1 MNRNTRISGISAMLF
16 VVAGL
21 LLVSSI
27 SAQDPIWDANTITLE
42 RQELAPGVFGVYPKQ
57 TFAEPMNAP
66 KPTSGGFIIGD
77 KSILV
82 IESFLNG
89 DLAAQMIAQVREES
103 QLPIR
108 YLVNTSYHGDHSY
121 GNYVFPIETSIIQ
134 HEGTKN
140 YIKEHFDKDREFMMQ
155 YFGQNRGIEKVIP
168 RTADITIKDGSTLSL
183 DLGGKIVEI
192 HTFGFGQTPGDLYVW
207 EPGSKVLFVGN
218 VWVAPKP
225 GLPWLLDGRHEDV
238 LNTMKKIRDFL
249 PDDAR
254 VVPGHHSTFEKKG
267 LDFKIEYLETLHK
280 EVKSAIMQG
289 LTLEE
294 TVSKV
299 KMDAF
304 RGYAIFDWIHS
315 QVNVPNTYKDLSSKK

>member
-1 MNRNTRISGISAMLF
+1 MYYKQLISKASIMML
-16 VVAGL
+16 VLAGL
-21 LLVSSI
+21 VVVGNVT
-27 SAQDPIWDANTITLE
+27 AQEPIWDANTITLE
-42 RQELAPGVFGVYPKQ
+42 RQELAPGVFGVFPKQ
-57 TFAEPMNAP
+57 TFAEPLNAP
-66 KPTSGGFIIGD
+66 KPTSGGFIIGE

-121 GNYVFPIETSIIQ
+121 GNYVFPSGTSIIQ
-134 HEGTKN
+134 HEGTKG
-140 YIKEHFDKDREFMMQ
+140 YINEHFDKDREFMMQ
-155 YFGQNRGIEKVIP
+155 YFGQNRGIEKAIP
-168 RTADITIKDGSTLSL
+168 RTADITIEDGSTLKL
-183 DLGGKIVEI
+183 DLGGKTVEI

-207 EPGSKVLFVGN
+207 EPESRVIFVGN

-238 LNTMKKIRDFL
+238 LATMKKIRDFL

-254 VVPGHHSTFEKKG
+254 VVPGHYSVFAKKG

-280 EVKSAIMQG
+280 EVKNAVKKG

-294 TVSKV
+294 TVAKV
-299 KMDAF
+299 KMDEF
-304 RGYAIFDWIHS
+304 RGYAIFDWIHP
-315 QVNVPNTYKDLSSKK
+315 QVNVPNTYNDLTSKR